1 MSKAQI
7 NKVANNKKVYY
18 GDNFLFAGEKKR
30 GLVKV
35 CWNHQGFYFD
45 QSIVARR
52 TSLCCVLLLS
62 LFVLKVLLSGGH
74 HCVVV
79 CCCCCCCCVVVVV
92 VVVVVVLFVNKVLLS
107 GGHRAGEEGKG
118 WRRKPCK
125 SLAGEKYIV

>member
-1 MSKAQI
+1 MTNTQI
-7 NKVANNKKVYY
+7 NKVANNKKVYH

-62 LFVLKVLLSGGH
+62 LFVI
-74 HCVVV
+74 
-79 CCCCCCCCVVVVV
+79 
-92 VVVVVVLFVNKVLLS
+92 KVLLS

-125 SLAGEKYIV
+125 SLAGEKHIV